1 MARENEIIIEVEVNA
16 GESAERLAAIRARLD
31 ELQTANRNMRREQK
45 ELNATLAAG
54 GTLTAEQGKRLKEV
68 AETMARNTAEI
79 KELTAAEKMETA
91 QVQIATQNDRKY
103 GDSIV
108 ELGAQLAQLKAEYR
122 GLSKAQR
129 EGAAGQELQKNIQQL
144 DEAVK
149 EADYSLGDHQRN
161 VGNYVSALT
170 GLNGNVIK
178 VANLFSGGFRKGLSA
193 ATSALKTFGKE
204 LLATPVGWIAA
215 AVAAAVAAFRQLQAA
230 FQRNDEAGTKLA
242 AALKRLSPVVTL
254 VRNIFNG
261 LANVV
266 ATVVDGFTRAATA
279 VAGFFVPSMREAA
292 NAAAAAEVRLDRLEE
307 AERKYTVAA
316 AERANER
323 AKLEEQARYNEK
335 LSAEERIS
343 LLERSR
349 DLAVEDLEEY
359 RRIKKEKLDLLLE
372 EQRRTADYSD
382 AMADRIAEARAAY
395 INSETEMIQGTR
407 RLNSQLKSSREEL
420 QREQEETRR
429 SEQERAR
436 AAREAA
442 QRAAEER
449 ARRLKTQKD
458 ELRALE
464 DLTIEMIQDEGQRS
478 RAELQAN
485 YSRRIEDLKTRLAE
499 EKDLSVA
506 AREAINKQIIL
517 LERQLAD
524 GLAELDEKRLA
535 ERLAKERE
543 VSEATID
550 ARTAAIEDEAEREIA
565 QERIASERR
574 ISALRKRLEDEAGL
588 TAEMRASINEQIA
601 LEEAAVER
609 KVSEITTKARREA
622 IQKTFSAMQEEMD
635 NQLQRSLLAAGENAR
650 KVAEV
655 ELEAAREA
663 NMQLLQ
669 LDNEQRMALYGSQ
682 QAYEAAVLASE
693 KRMNDARKANAEALA
708 TQATEIGDNFSKAIS
723 AVSDLYEAAAG
734 DTESYEKFKK
744 AMAIVD
750 AMISMASTIA
760 AATAVS
766 VEGDPYTM
774 AIRIAANV
782 AAVTAQFAAVIK
794 ALRAAIVPAAPKFAE
809 GGIVPGSSW
818 SGDNVH
824 ARLNSGEMVINRG
837 DQQRL
842 WDLVSGGVP
851 AQGID
856 YRLLAMAVAEG
867 VEALPAPVLDYSEF
881 TQFQRRVRSVERA
894 TRPWD

>member
-103 GDSIV
+103 GESIV

-122 GLSKAQR
+122 GLSKADR
-129 EGAAGQELQKNIQQL
+129 EGAAGKKLLKDIQQL
-144 DEAVK
+144 DNAVK
-149 EADYSLGDHQRN
+149 KADYSLGDHQRN

-170 GLNGNVIK
+170 GLNGNVLK
-178 VANLFSGGFRKGLSA
+178 VANLFQGGFRQGLAAATQAVKYFAKTLLTTPLGWISA
-193 ATSALKTFGKE
+193 AVTAV
-204 LLATPVGWIAA
+204 VG
-215 AVAAAVAAFRQLQAA
+215 VFRQLRDA
-230 FQRNDEAGTKLA
+230 FQRNDEAGTKLS
-242 AALKRLSPVVTL
+242 AALQRLSPVVTA
-254 VRNIFNG
+254 VKNVFNA
-261 LANVV
+261 LAGVV
-266 ATVVDGFTRAATA
+266 ATVVDGFT
-279 VAGFFVPSMREAA
+279 S
-292 NAAAAAEVRLDRLEE
+292 AAAAVMTFFEPSLKEASKAASEAETRMDALEE
-307 AERKYTVAA
+307 AERQYTVAS
-316 AERANER
+316 AERALER
-323 AKLEEQARYNEK
+323 AKLEERARY
-335 LSAEERIS
+335 EEGLTAGERVK
-343 LLERSR
+343 LLEKSR
-349 DLAVEDLEEY
+349 DLAIKDLEED
-359 RRIKKEKLDLLLE
+359 RRIKKEKLDLLIE

-382 AMADRIAEARAAY
+382 AMARRIALARAAY

-407 RLNSQLKSSREEL
+407 RLNSQLKSQREEM

-429 SEQERAR
+429 AEQERVR
-436 AAREAA
+436 AARESA

-464 DLTIEMIQDEGQRS
+464 DLTIEMIKDEGQRS
-478 RAELQAN
+478 RAEMQAN
-485 YSRRIEDLKTRLAE
+485 YSRRIEDLKARLE
-499 EKDLSVA
+499 TEKDLTAV
-506 AREAINKQIIL
+506 AREAINKQIVL
-517 LERQLAD
+517 LERQMAD
-524 GLAELDEKRLA
+524 NIAELDAKRL
-535 ERLAKERE
+535 EDRLAKERE
-543 VSEATID
+543 VAEATID
-550 ARTAAIEDEAEREIA
+550 ARTAAIEDESEREIE

-574 ISALRKRLEDEAGL
+574 VSALKKRLEEEAVL
-588 TAEMRASINEQIA
+588 TAEMRANINEQIA

-609 KVSEITTKARREA
+609 KVSEITAKARREA
-622 IQKTFSAMQEEMD
+622 IQKTFSAMQAEMD

-669 LDNEQRMALYGSQ
+669 LDNEQRMVLYGSQ

-693 KRMNDARKANAEALA
+693 KRINDARKANSEALA

-794 ALRAAIVPAAPKFAE
+794 ALRAAIVPSAPKFAE

-842 WDLVSGGVP
+842 WNLVSGGVP

-867 VEALPAPVLDYSEF
+867 VEAMPAPVLDYSEF
-881 TQFQRRVRSVERA
+881 TQFQKRVKSVEKA